1 MAIVR
6 GDNIFTVA
14 PDGSNQVQ
22 LTQEANSNFANN
34 PAFSPDGSQ
43 LAYVHHIAPTGNEWG
58 GAELHVMKA
67 DGSDDKV
74 LVPSKDKGERAEN
87 PSWAPDGKSI
97 YFAHDVPII
106 DASNKYTGDKLTVEK
121 VDLASGQRT
130 IIVPQNGILPAASTT
145 GQLVWVNYDPTT
157 SNFQMMIGNA
167 DGSNGKPIL
176 SQKDFQ
182 AVLWPVVS
190 PDGKT
195 IAFSG
200 SGRTNSTVATL
211 GSSIGA
217 LLNPLLPGVAEAH
230 GLPWDPW
237 IIGVVGKGL
246 KKLASLGTDE
256 QAITWSPDGRELAM
270 ANLSST
276 FLLRADGSGFNRIFS
291 HGDPGGISWKR

>member
-6 GDNIFTVA
+6 GDNVFTVA

-22 LTQEANSNFANN
+22 LTNETNSNFANN
-34 PAFSPDGSQ
+34 PAFSPDGTQ
-43 LAYVHHIAPTGNEWG
+43 IAYVYHIAPTGNEWG
-58 GAELHVMKA
+58 GAELHLMKV
-67 DGSDDKV
+67 DGSDDRV

-87 PSWAPDGKSI
+87 PSWAPDGQSM
-97 YFAHDVPII
+97 YFAHDIPII
-106 DASNKYTGDKLTVEK
+106 DDSNKYTGDKLTVVR
-121 VDLASGQRT
+121 VDVATGQRT
-130 IIVPQNGILPAASTT
+130 VVVPQNGILPAASKS
-145 GQLVWVNYDPTT
+145 GQLVWVDYDPTT
-157 SNFQMMIGNA
+157 SNFQMMVGGA
-167 DGSNGKPIL
+167 DGSNPKAIL

-182 AVLWPVVS
+182 SVLWPVVS

-217 LLNPLLPGVAEAH
+217 LLNPLLPSIAEAH

-237 IIGVVGKGL
+237 TIGTDGAAL
-246 KKLASLGTDE
+246 KKLVSIGSDE
-256 QAITWSPDGRELAM
+256 QAMAWSPDGTEIAM

-276 FLLRADGSGFNRIFS
+276 FLMRADGSGFNRIFT
-291 HGDPGGISWKR
+291 HGDPGGLSWKT